1 MKKSLCPFIA
11 MIFSPCFLR
20 RLFASVFFALSL
32 LMFSSMCFAQS
43 DRASD
48 QEKVMKGSEL
58 GTQGSTVSAQE
69 MGSVESRQT
78 GATRIEAIRTYFRKV
93 DAGDP
98 TILDLFTE
106 DLQMYFPKFGLARGK
121 RALVT
126 FAERMGAN
134 LATIGHDIDGLT
146 FHVSGDTIVVEG
158 REWGTNAGWQGLAGR
173 RSIARPLLQCLRIRW
188 PVDPAHAHLCRPRL
202 HQFRSRPNP
211 HSAKRTRI
219 RCVCAGRE
227 TSTMST
233 GTRRE

>member
-1 MKKSLCPFIA
+1 
-11 MIFSPCFLR
+11 
-20 RLFASVFFALSL
+20 
-32 LMFSSMCFAQS
+32 
-43 DRASD
+43 
-48 QEKVMKGSEL
+48 MKGSEL

-158 REWGTNAGWQGLAGR
+158 REWGTTRDGRAWPDGAVSQGLFCSVFEFDGPLIR
-173 RSIARPLLQCLRIRW
+173 RMHIYVDPDFTSSDHDRIRTLRSEHGSAASA
-188 PVDPAHAHLCRPRL
+188 PAEKPRP
-202 HQFRSRPNP
+202 
-211 HSAKRTRI
+211 
-219 RCVCAGRE
+219 
-227 TSTMST
+227 
-233 GTRRE
+233 